1 VNDSAS
7 SADLI
12 PVHAACPHDGLV
24 EAAAPEFRTVSTE
37 HGRTGIRIERVFWD
51 GLDGLSR
58 TQGRKRRELVGDIIA
73 LARAADLPV
82 ASALRCYVAAAQRAE
97 LDRLREL
104 AGTVQA
110 VRLLQAGPVPS
121 FALNRQKR
129 LLRANPEFVHYLRRM
144 FAHPA
149 VSVSPEVAQLS
160 LDRPLGQ
167 LFEELADDG
176 SATRCA
182 VTIRVGD
189 QLRRTTCRMVAAPPF
204 PAQALVGF
212 VLSELPK

>member
-1 VNDSAS
+1 MNDSAS

-12 PVHAACPHDGLV
+12 PVHAPRPHDGLI
-24 EAAAPEFRTVSTE
+24 EAAAPQFRTVSTQ

-51 GLDGLSR
+51 GLDRLSR
-58 TQGRKRRELVGDIIA
+58 GQGRKRRELVGEIIA
-73 LARAADLPV
+73 LARAADMPV
-82 ASALRCYVAAAQRAE
+82 ASALRCYVAAAQRSE
-97 LDRLREL
+97 LDRLQQL

-121 FALNRQKR
+121 FALNRHKR
-129 LLRANPEFVHYLRRM
+129 LLRANPEFVHYLRRL
-144 FAHPA
+144 FAQPT

-160 LDRPLGQ
+160 LERPLGQ
-167 LFEELADDG
+167 LFDELADDG
-176 SATRCA
+176 TATRCL

-189 QLRRTTCRMVAAPPF
+189 QLRRATCRIVAAPPF